1 MKKQSYFLEWNTGR
15 IILAVVAV
23 TLLAACAPAAKTITV
38 TQPPNA
44 NVTVTVTQTITT
56 TPAPVTL
63 PVETTT
69 VTPPAFTITQTE
81 SVTTTVTPP
90 VITVTETST
99 ITSTVT
105 VTPPPTQEPPKW
117 TITRFIYYVAEE
129 TEAYWIFEWSL
140 TIRNEFEYGLEL
152 LASINYLDE
161 GGNIVYTGQASPL
174 VLNKAET
181 KTFLGFN
188 IIPAVIASSIT
199 SAAVELEE
207 L

>member
-1 MKKQSYFLEWNTGR
+1 MKKQSYFLERNTGR

-23 TLLAACAPAAKTITV
+23 ALLAACAPAAKTITV

-44 NVTVTVTQTITT
+44 NVTVTVTQPITT

-69 VTPPAFTITQTE
+69 ITPPAITITQTE

-90 VITVTETST
+90 VITVTET

-117 TITRFIYYVAEE
+117 TITRFIYYVTEE

-199 SAAVELEE
+199 NAAVELEE

>member
-1 MKKQSYFLEWNTGR
+1 MKYLILIATLF
-15 IILAVVAV
+15 IIISVP
-23 TLLAACAPAAKTITV
+23 LLAACAPAAKTITV
-38 TQPPNA
+38 TLPPNPD
-44 NVTVTVTQTITT
+44 VTVTQTITT

-69 VTPPAFTITQTE
+69 VTPPAITITQTE

-117 TITRFIYYVAEE
+117 TITRFIYYVTEE
-129 TEAYWIFEWSL
+129 TEAYWRIEWSL
-140 TIRNEFEYGLEL
+140 TIRNDFGYGLEL
-152 LASINYLDE
+152 SASINYLDE

-181 KTFLGFN
+181 KVFVGFN